1 MPFALSYA
9 GGATVY
15 GDFYRGFGLSCT
27 VSTLLSAFLSWHLGQ
42 LARSTPTAAGFMG
55 WAFFILQLP
64 GVVLSFLYFGPP
76 PMVLSVVVALIL
88 GCAARLTSR
97 SRAPQ
102 VRIKAGALPEARFG

>member
-27 VSTLLSAFLSWHLGQ
+27 VSTLLSACLAWRLGQ

-64 GVVLSFLYFGPP
+64 GVLLSCLYFAPP
-76 PMVLSVVVALIL
+76 PMALSLVVALIL
-88 GCAARLTSR
+88 GCAAWLTGR
-97 SRAPQ
+97 SRARP
-102 VRIKAGALPEARFG
+102 V

>member
-76 PMVLSVVVALIL
+76 PMVLRSEERRV
-88 GCAARLTSR
+88 GKECR
-97 SRAPQ
+97 SRWSPYH
-102 VRIKAGALPEARFG
+102 

>member
-1 MPFALSYA
+1 MW
-9 GGATVY
+9 
-15 GDFYRGFGLSCT
+15 SCRRCASSFWSGWIGVWLRHRET
-27 VSTLLSAFLSWHLGQ
+27 EPVSTLLSAFLSWHLGQ

-88 GCAARLTSR
+88 GCAAWLTGR
-97 SRAPQ
+97 
-102 VRIKAGALPEARFG
+102 